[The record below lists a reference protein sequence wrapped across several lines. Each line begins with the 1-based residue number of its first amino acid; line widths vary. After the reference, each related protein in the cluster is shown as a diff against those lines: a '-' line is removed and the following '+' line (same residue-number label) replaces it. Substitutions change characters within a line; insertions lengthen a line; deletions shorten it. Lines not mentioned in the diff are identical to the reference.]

1 MKRFLIVFLLVILLP
16 FIAFGEDTDKDKYND
31 YLSSYDLS
39 FFDDTLDDETLDYLK
54 AIGADKFDFENIISM
69 GFTDFMNVLAGILKS
84 SAKTPFKGCT
94 TVVVYILISSLIRG
108 MKPDGDGDINS
119 TFSTASALI
128 VSVLLVTSIGK
139 TITLCCAAL
148 GVAGSFIY
156 AFVPV
161 FTAIVVASGKGVTA
175 FSTGTMLLAMAQ
187 AVSFISSNVFM
198 PIVNCFLALGICSG
212 IRAELSLERLTSSLK
227 TVLLWVISFVSGA
240 FVSVLSVKT
249 AVSARVDMLGI
260 RSARFVIN
268 SVVPVIGASI
278 SEGLLSIQSYSSL
291 IKSSVGI
298 VGIIAVV
305 FVFLPAILE
314 VAVWRLTVTLCA
326 VVSDVFGDTGISL
339 VLSSFKDA
347 LLIANVIL
355 ILSAVTTVISIGLL
369 IAAGG

>member
-1 MKRFLIVFLLVILLP
+1 MKRFLIVFLLVLSLP
-16 FIAFGEDTDKDKYND
+16 FFAFAEETDKDKYND

-39 FFDDTLDDETLDYLK
+39 FFDDTLDDETLDYLE
-54 AIGADKFDFENIISM
+54 AIGADKFDFESIISM
-69 GFTDFMNVLAGILKS
+69 DFSEFTDVLLDILKS
-84 SAKTPFKGCT
+84 SAKAPFKGCA
-94 TVVVYILISSLIRG
+94 TVIVYILISALIRG
-108 MKPDGDGDINS
+108 MKPGGDGDINS

-128 VSVLLVTSIGK
+128 VSVLLVTSISK
-139 TITLCCAAL
+139 TVTLCSAAL
-148 GVAGSFIY
+148 GVAGNFVY

-161 FTAIVVASGKGVTA
+161 FTAIVVASGKGITA
-175 FSTGTMLLAMAQ
+175 FSTGTMLLVLAQ
-187 AVSFISSNVFM
+187 AVSFIAGNVFM
-198 PIVNCFLALGICSG
+198 PVVNCFLALGICSG

-227 TVLLWVISFVSGA
+227 TVFLWSVSFVSGA

-249 AVSARVDMLGI
+249 AVSARADMLGI

-268 SVVPVIGASI
+268 SFVPVIGASI

-298 VGIIAVV
+298 VGIIAVG

-326 VVSDVFGDTGISL
+326 VVSDVFGDSGISL

-347 LLIANVIL
+347 LLAANVII
-355 ILSAVTTVISIGLL
+355 ILSAVTTVISIGIL